1 MIIGWSDV
9 NLPVMQEEK
18 RIVGCGKLY
27 EIAPNTSRDG
37 VVRFMLKC
45 KVECLVIALT
55 ENLFDGAWPN
65 IVSGYTS
72 HGAVLVLEAARET
85 VLVVVTIEEGKFE
98 ICKRPRCHT
107 VSAPYTVRT
116 V

>member
-1 MIIGWSDV
+1 MITGWSDV
-9 NLPVMQEEK
+9 DLPVVQEEK

-27 EIAPNTSRDG
+27 EIAPNPIRNG

-45 KVECLVIALT
+45 KIECLVVALT
-55 ENLFDGAWPN
+55 ENIFDGAWPN

-85 VLVVVTIEEGKFE
+85 VLVVVSIEEGKFE
-98 ICKRPRCHT
+98 ICKGAGCHT
-107 VSAPYTVRT
+107 VSAPYTLRT